1 MFKTTVL
8 SALLMTTALS
18 AAPANAG
25 LLDLFKGPK
34 IQSEAVKDVYSG
46 VKFTYFDKEDRLL
59 ILNNF
64 LKSTELE
71 YALLPLKAE
80 RIGLDYK
87 KLKADAIAA
96 EMAVEDITATAAD
109 RKDPIIRERIA
120 FLQAQSNMD
129 FLDRMQA
136 VVAQFQDTHFGLY
149 EKISRPFTYSGV
161 RLFRVQGKVV
171 VGSLE
176 NKFLQM
182 VTKLSGADMSSIRI
196 GDEVIAIDGVAVEE
210 KVKELKNYIAG
221 SSDEFRDS
229 QAVRALTLRNF
240 KYEQKNYIKVLFKNA
255 GYMKLP
261 IFVNVPASDTV
272 RVDAMAYFKQLN
284 VPSDTTSIGISFDK
298 TINKWTD
305 SNLAFEGYQVRKVQ
319 TNIKGLTEYTDD
331 GGAVGLRT
339 GYYINKGKTYGY
351 MQLMTFATK
360 NLKTGNNTQTFLD
373 AIRNFIIELKENEL
387 PLIFDLRSNG
397 GGNGNFPAQV
407 LGMLAEEGVVYPGA
421 TSGMRITHYMR
432 QLQEPFLAGLVNAEN
447 ENTILTGDEF
457 SAMFEE
463 AIDNRVDY
471 SPMYAADP
479 TPFDA
484 KVKGF
489 SNKVVALVTADCI
502 SACDKMSFLLK
513 SSKRAT
519 IIGTHSNGTGAG
531 YLSTGEMN
539 TQWQDSLKVLYSTI
553 PNYLFGLPGD
563 NFETNIFEKDSV
575 SKMCTENMPTVADV
589 PYANTMV
596 DLTRNNLGWLQKAAQ
611 VLESQTK

>member
-1 MFKTTVL
+1 MFKASVL
-8 SALLMTTALS
+8 SALIMSSFLS
-18 AAPANAG
+18 AAPAQAG
-25 LLDLFKGPK
+25 LLDIFKPGK

-46 VKFTYFDKEDRLL
+46 VKFTYLDKEDRLL
-59 ILNNF
+59 ILNSF

-71 YALLPLKAE
+71 YALLPLKAQ

-87 KLKADAIAA
+87 KLKEDAIAK
-96 EMAVEDITATAAD
+96 ESSVEDILATAQD
-109 RKDPIIRERIA
+109 RKDPEIRERIS
-120 FLQAQSNMD
+120 FLQAKSNMD
-129 FLDRMQA
+129 FLDRMQQL
-136 VVAQFQDTHFGLY
+136 VAKFEDTHFGLY

-176 NKFLQM
+176 NKFLAM
-182 VTKLSGADMSSIRI
+182 VSKLSGADMSSIRI
-196 GDEVIAIDGVAVEE
+196 GDEVVSIDGVPVEE
-210 KVKELKNYIAG
+210 KVNELKTYIAG

-240 KYEQKNYIKVLFKNA
+240 KYEQKNYIKIQFKNA
-255 GYMKLP
+255 GYFKLP
-261 IFVNVPASDTV
+261 IFVNTSTQETP
-272 RVDAMAYFKQLN
+272 RPDALTYFNKLSI
-284 VPSDTTSIGISFDK
+284 PSDATAIGISFDK
-298 TINKWTD
+298 TTNKWTD
-305 SNLAFEGYQVRKVQ
+305 SNLAFEGYAVRKIQ
-319 TNIKGLTEYTDD
+319 PNIKGLTEFTDD

-360 NLKTGNNTQTFLD
+360 NFKTGNSTLTFQD

-407 LGMLAEEGVVYPGA
+407 LSMLAEEGVVYPGA

-432 QLQEPFLAGLVNAEN
+432 QLQEPFMNLMVNAEN

-457 SAMFEE
+457 NEMFET
-463 AIDNRVDY
+463 AIDNRLDY

-479 TPFDA
+479 TPYDA

-489 SNKVVALVTADCI
+489 SNKIVALVTADCI

-531 YLSTGEMN
+531 YLSTGELN
-539 TQWQDSLKVLYSTI
+539 TQWQDPLKVLSSTI
-553 PNYLFGLPGD
+553 PNYLFGLPGESFD
-563 NFETNIFEKDSV
+563 INIFEADSV
-575 SKMCTENMPTVADV
+575 SKMCTENMPTQADI
-589 PYANTMV
+589 PYSNTMV
-596 DLTRNNLGWLQKAAQ
+596 DIGRSNLGWLQKAAQ
-611 VLESQTK
+611 VLETK